1 MKLFIVL
8 GNQLFSPRYLN
19 EFKDHI
25 IFMAEDYGLCTFE
38 KHHKFKILLFLSS
51 MRSYRDDLKSKNL
64 CISKSYSLLVEKKV
78 SLVSSKFYQK
88 LFVFL
93 ISFST
98 ILIFPESPKELEN
111 ICASYNSRKICNV
124 W

>member
-1 MKLFIVL
+1 M
-8 GNQLFSPRYLN
+8 N
-19 EFKDHI
+19 
-25 IFMAEDYGLCTFE
+25 AAFE
-38 KHHKFKILLFLSS
+38 P
-51 MRSYRDDLKSKNL
+51 DLKSKTL
-64 CISKSYSLLVEKKV
+64 CISKSYSRLAEKEV

-111 ICASYNSRKICNV
+111 ICETYNSRKICNV